1 MRRRRQRRNK
11 FYESIYDSENG
22 ILLEE
27 FKFYNKTKNIINDD
41 ILKSIQNRLKKD
53 ESLIYWTNSI
63 FAKNHIGFQFIK
75 KPLENNT
82 FEYYINIIEFSKI
95 DFSVKQFNNTKQI
108 FERQF
113 FLNFYLDYDQKC
125 ALNRIDIDSTT
136 FIKTPK
142 KSIKTWDELINI
154 YIKNELMT
162 LYESNYQYFD
172 TFKNDVEIIFN
183 QKFNFYERSSDQVQI
198 GKIYNNERVYEILDV
213 IEKRIDEKN
222 YRIALICRYGRYN
235 PSYCMEVISENNE
248 NYIYTDKEKIYFK
261 NHNTRYYLDD
271 NLKEY
276 KNGKIQIYLNLFEL
290 MGNNINKILDKNQK
304 VITANIYR
312 FYKERVS
319 KYEDDK
325 INCSDEEYKIL
336 KQYEKIL
343 EKKNRIK
350 INDVVITNESIEVIG
365 QNFCLK
371 FDESFLNI
379 KEKLI
384 EIKRIINNEDMKF
397 NFNALYEN
405 ILKISKLK
413 IINIDNTTSQ
423 KYKNFKEIS
432 FILNDIPISIIKN
445 ENRIKINNYFC
456 RINDVHHI
464 LNRAICFNSED
475 DFSKYIKEVSYIG
488 IEWKKMISEGIALQ
502 LNNPF
507 HNIFLKTG
515 ETSFEKMF
523 LRFSLLWDA
532 EKRNKVYLVL
542 NNIKYPIKYK
552 GKFKQHFNYPQ
563 RTITMTQLKK
573 ELKECIENLEEDAI
587 IEIVENGIKEAKI
600 IKERGQ
606 ELVSNT
612 IKEIN
617 AIETEIDIPGGKI
630 KGYLFKGTISNNDY
644 FVNKISLDVYKKMNG
659 QWNRRC
665 IVNDANKQRIFE
677 DKLANRL
684 INIYNEPSYL
694 EGYLRV

>member
-684 INIYNEPSYL
+684 VNVYNEPKRLKNYL
-694 EGYLRV
+694 